1 MSNGGHVRM
10 SSDIREDGALVDV
23 ERPPFTQE
31 EADIL
36 DSLVAGRGVLMNA
49 NVGFG
54 VKISGTHD
62 GRISIDVDPAGNF
75 WRKRSVFHSLFLLW
89 GGCDRPALD
98 GFELTNHSRVASMT
112 AGRSMDTRFGLYTK
126 PTERPEL
133 GPGRLGIGLGYCHVP
148 PPCAGSTGVLVVPP
162 PAGR

>member
-1 MSNGGHVRM
+1 M

-23 ERPPFTQE
+23 ERSPFTQE

-62 GRISIDVDPAGNF
+62 GRVSIDVDPAPIFEKHDG
-75 WRKRSVFHSLFLLW
+75 
-89 GGCDRPALD
+89 PAVRE
-98 GFELTNHSRVASMT
+98 FMEKVAVMWLEVV
-112 AGRSMDTRFGLYTK
+112 A
-126 PTERPEL
+126 PERL
-133 GPGRLGIGLGYCHVP
+133 
-148 PPCAGSTGVLVVPP
+148 AK
-162 PAGR
+162 